1 MREAARL
8 ATWSSLASL
17 ARIPRPPRRDLTA
30 PRDLRA
36 AREPRDLRATLTLA
50 RPPRHDLATC
60 ANHPRKREKAAGEAA
75 LFSDEWSEE
84 KSLERLEE

>member
-8 ATWSSLASL
+8 ATRASLASPARL
-17 ARIPRPPRRDLTA
+17 AA
-30 PRDLRA
+30 PRNLRV
-36 AREPRDLRATLTLA
+36 PATA
-50 RPPRHDLATC
+50 RPTYTRR
-60 ANHPRKREKAAGEAA
+60 ANHPQKREKAAGEAA